1 MGNSSVASPS
11 FSPVAR
17 RGVGAAVPQ
26 VRSTSPPAAV
36 LQNGLV
42 SVGGG
47 GPCAMG
53 TVSTRGAELRME
65 EERGGCLPLP

>member
-36 LQNGLV
+36 LQNGL
-42 SVGGG
+42 S
-47 GPCAMG
+47 
-53 TVSTRGAELRME
+53 E
-65 EERGGCLPLP
+65 EEALQRALEMSLAESARGSAQLP